1 MTHSICDVPGIKVGH
16 AQDDLAKTGCTVVLP
31 DVEATA
37 GVDVRGSAPGT
48 REIELLKPVRL
59 VQKVHGILLAGG
71 SAFGL
76 NAAGGVQRF
85 LEERGIGFQTRTAVI
100 PLVPA
105 AVIYDLD
112 VGDPGVRPDAGMGYN
127 ACLAARADEHRKG
140 VVGVG
145 CGATVGKIAGQEKAS
160 PGGIGTCSLEL
171 TGGIVVGVLTVVNA
185 LGEIVDPV
193 TGNILAGLC
202 DDKGTGFYP
211 SVEAMKNIFFK
222 SPFQSMNTTLTVVAT
237 NAGLTREQATKV
249 AQMAQDGF
257 ARVIR
262 PAHTMY
268 DGDIVFALSV
278 GELEADVNLIGAV
291 ACELVAESIVRAV
304 KAGKE

>member
-16 AQDDLAKTGCTVVLP
+16 VQDDLAKTGCTVVLP
-31 DVEATA
+31 DVEATG

-85 LEERGIGFQTRTAVI
+85 LEERGIGFQTSTAVI

-112 VGDPGVRPDAGMGYN
+112 VGDPGGRPDAGMGYN
-127 ACLAARADEHRKG
+127 ACLAARADEHREG

-185 LGEIVDPV
+185 LGEVVDPSN
-193 TGNILAGLC
+193 GKILAGIR
-202 DDKGTGFYP
+202 DDKGGGFLP
-211 SVEAMKNIFFK
+211 SLEIMKSVFTQ
-222 SPFQSMNTTLTVVAT
+222 SPFQSTNTTLAVVAT
-237 NAGLTREQATKV
+237 NAALTREQATKV
-249 AQMAQDGF
+249 AQMAQDGLG
-257 ARVIR
+257 RVIR

-268 DGDIVFALSV
+268 DGDIVFVLST
-278 GELEADVNLIGAV
+278 GNEQADVNFIGAV
-291 ACELVAESIVRAV
+291 ACELVVESIVRAV